1 MNAHIR
7 KRNLIVLGFV
17 AVVALSALGLWR
29 SGYVQALE
37 RLQRQGFSDLALASD
52 RLTAQLQR
60 YRELAVFMSEHPT
73 VTAVLNGGGAG
84 PASDLFLDVADKTS
98 ALDVMLVDLS
108 GRVRAAANG
117 SVGLNLGETAYVR
130 RAMQG
135 ALGTGHGIGTPLRGR
150 AYYFATPIFGPSSGR
165 VIGAVIV
172 AADVNVLEAD
182 WRGSQ
187 PAVFLTDPQGVVF
200 ISNRSELLLWRRG
213 PDGLLQTAERAGS
226 AFSYSDAAGYDI
238 WHQTWDPY
246 LPRIGL
252 LIQRPLPVIGFQ
264 GNALI
269 DVAPAQRIAV
279 LQAAAFAALCLA
291 FGALLLVATERR
303 RTLAQANALLEAR
316 VAERTAALVG
326 TNAQLLRE
334 AAEREEAQAALA
346 RAQADLVQAGKLS
359 ALGQLSAGIS
369 HELNQPLM
377 AIGSFAEN
385 GVTFLDKNR
394 PDRARENL
402 SRIGEMAQRMARII
416 SNLRAFARQ
425 ESSPSV
431 RVDVCA
437 VLRSAVEITG
447 PRLREADVTA
457 TLDAPDTP
465 VWVRGG
471 DVRLGQVF
479 VNLITNAVDAMEG
492 RPERAL
498 HITVQDGAH
507 PSVTVRDTG
516 PGIDVPDQVFDPF
529 YTTKSLGRA
538 EGMGLGLSI
547 SYGIVQSF
555 GGEIRGENT
564 GEGAAFTVQLVP
576 WDESEAA

>member
-1 MNAHIR
+1 MNRDIR
-7 KRNLIVLGFV
+7 KRNLIVMGFV
-17 AVVALSALGLWR
+17 AAVAMASLGVWR
-29 SGYVQALE
+29 YGYVQALE

-52 RLTAQLQR
+52 RLTAQLHR
-60 YRELAVFMSEHPT
+60 YRELAVFMAEHPA
-73 VTAVLNGGGAG
+73 VTAVLEGGGAA
-84 PASDLFLDVADKTS
+84 PAATLFLDVADKTS
-98 ALDVMLVDLS
+98 ALDVMLVDFS

-117 SVGLNLGETAYVR
+117 TEGVNLGDTPYVR

-135 ALGTGHGIGTPLRGR
+135 ALGTGHGMGTPLQGR
-150 AYYFATPIFGPSSGR
+150 AYYYAAPIFGKTSGR

-172 AADVNVLEAD
+172 AADVNLLEAD

-187 PAVFLTDPQGVVF
+187 PAVFLTDQQGEVF
-200 ISNRSELLLWRRG
+200 LSNRSELLLWRQEAQ
-213 PDGLLQTAERAGS
+213 GLLTTPGARTPPFRLSGIAGHE
-226 AFSYSDAAGYDI
+226 I
-238 WHQTWDPY
+238 WHQNWDPY
-246 LPRIGL
+246 LPRKGL
-252 LIQRPLPVIGFQ
+252 YIERRLPVIGFQ
-264 GNALI
+264 GSALI

-279 LQAAAFAALCLA
+279 LQAAALAALCLA

-326 TNAQLLRE
+326 TNAQLRRE

-385 GVTFLDKNR
+385 GLTFMDKQR

-402 SRIGEMAQRMARII
+402 SRISDMAKRMARII

-431 RVDVCA
+431 QVDVCA

-447 PRLREADVTA
+447 PRLREAAVNL
-457 TLDAPDTP
+457 TLDTPGTP

-492 RPERAL
+492 GPERAL
-498 HITVQDGAH
+498 HITVQGGGQ
-507 PSVTVRDTG
+507 PSVTVSDTG

-529 YTTKSLGRA
+529 YTTKSQGGA

-555 GGEIRGENT
+555 GGEIRGRNT
-564 GEGAAFTVQLVP
+564 DVGAAFTVQLVP

>member
-1 MNAHIR
+1 MNGDIR
-7 KRNLIVLGFV
+7 KRNLIVLSFV
-17 AVVALSALGLWR
+17 AAVALASLGVWR
-29 SGYVQALE
+29 YGYVQALD

-52 RLTAQLQR
+52 RLTAQLHR
-60 YRELAVFMSEHPT
+60 YRELAVFMAEHPA
-73 VTAVLNGGGAG
+73 VTAVLEGGGAA
-84 PASDLFLDVADKTS
+84 PAATLFLDVADKTS
-98 ALDVMLVDLS
+98 ALDVMLVDFS

-117 SVGLNLGETAYVR
+117 TEGVNLGDTPYVR

-135 ALGTGHGIGTPLRGR
+135 ALGTGHGMGTPLQGR
-150 AYYFATPIFGPSSGR
+150 AYYYAAPIFGKTSGR

-172 AADVNVLEAD
+172 AADVNLLEAD

-187 PAVFLTDPQGVVF
+187 PAVFLTDQQGEVF
-200 ISNRSELLLWRRG
+200 LSNRSELLLWRQEAQGVLTTPGASTPPFRFFT
-213 PDGLLQTAERAGS
+213 TAGHD
-226 AFSYSDAAGYDI
+226 F
-238 WHQTWDPY
+238 WHQDWDPY
-246 LPRIGL
+246 LPRKGL
-252 LIQRPLPVIGFQ
+252 YIERPLPVIGFQ
-264 GNALI
+264 GSALI
-269 DVAPAQRIAV
+269 DVAPAQRIAL
-279 LQAAAFAALCLA
+279 LQAAAVAALCLA

-326 TNAQLLRE
+326 SNAQLRRE
-334 AAEREEAQAALA
+334 ATEREEAQAALA

-385 GVTFLDKNR
+385 GLTFMDKQR
-394 PDRARENL
+394 PERARENL
-402 SRIGEMAQRMARII
+402 SRISDMAKRMARII

-447 PRLREADVTA
+447 PRLREADVSVTVEA
-457 TLDAPDTP
+457 ADTP

-492 RPERAL
+492 GSRRAL
-498 HITVQDGAH
+498 HITVQGGGQ
-507 PSVTVRDTG
+507 PSVTVSDTG

-529 YTTKSLGRA
+529 YTTKSQGGA

-555 GGEIRGENT
+555 GGEIRGKNT
-564 GEGAAFTVQLVP
+564 YDGAAFTVQLVP

>member
-1 MNAHIR
+1 
-7 KRNLIVLGFV
+7 LIV
-17 AVVALSALGLWR
+17 R
-29 SGYVQALE
+29 
-37 RLQRQGFSDLALASD
+37 
-52 RLTAQLQR
+52 
-60 YRELAVFMSEHPT
+60 
-73 VTAVLNGGGAG
+73 
-84 PASDLFLDVADKTS
+84 
-98 ALDVMLVDLS
+98 
-108 GRVRAAANG
+108 
-117 SVGLNLGETAYVR
+117 
-130 RAMQG
+130 
-135 ALGTGHGIGTPLRGR
+135 
-150 AYYFATPIFGPSSGR
+150 
-165 VIGAVIV
+165 
-172 AADVNVLEAD
+172 
-182 WRGSQ
+182 
-187 PAVFLTDPQGVVF
+187 
-200 ISNRSELLLWRRG
+200 
-213 PDGLLQTAERAGS
+213 
-226 AFSYSDAAGYDI
+226 
-238 WHQTWDPY
+238 
-246 LPRIGL
+246 
-252 LIQRPLPVIGFQ
+252 FQ
-264 GNALI
+264 GSALI

-279 LQAAAFAALCLA
+279 LQAAALAALCLA

-326 TNAQLLRE
+326 TNAQLRRE

-385 GVTFLDKNR
+385 GLTFMDKQR

-402 SRIGEMAQRMARII
+402 SRISDMAKRMARII

-431 RVDVCA
+431 QVDVCA

-447 PRLREADVTA
+447 PRLREAAVNL
-457 TLDAPDTP
+457 TLDTPGTP

-492 RPERAL
+492 GPERAL
-498 HITVQDGAH
+498 HITVQGGGQ
-507 PSVTVRDTG
+507 PSVTVSDTG

-529 YTTKSLGRA
+529 YTTKSQGGA

-555 GGEIRGENT
+555 GGEIRGRNT
-564 GEGAAFTVQLVP
+564 DVGAAFTVQLVP

>member
-60 YRELAVFMSEHPT
+60 YRELAVFMAEHPT
-73 VTAVLNGGGAG
+73 VTAVLGGGGAE
-84 PASDLFLDVADKTS
+84 PASALFLDRADKTS
-98 ALDVMLVDLS
+98 ALDVMLVDFS
-108 GRVRAAANG
+108 GRVRASANG
-117 SVGLNLGETAYVR
+117 SEGLNLSETPYVR

-135 ALGTGHGIGTPLRGR
+135 ALGSGHGIGTPLPGR
-150 AYYFATPIFGPSSGR
+150 AYYFAAPIFGQSSGR

-187 PAVFLTDPQGVVF
+187 PAVFLTDSQGVVF
-200 ISNRSELLLWRRG
+200 ISNRSELLLWHLGSQR
-213 PDGLLQTAERAGS
+213 LLRSAEAEAS
-226 AFSYSDAAGYDI
+226 LFSYSRRAGYAF
-238 WHQTWDPY
+238 WEQTWDPY

-252 LIQRPLPVIGFQ
+252 HIQRPLPVIGFQ

-385 GVTFLDKNR
+385 GVTFMDKNR

-402 SRIGEMAQRMARII
+402 SRISDMANRMARII
-416 SNLRAFARQ
+416 SNLRAFSRQ

-447 PRLREADVTA
+447 PRLREADVKV
-457 TLDAPDTP
+457 TLDAPDAP

-492 RPERAL
+492 RPIRAL
-498 HITVQDGAH
+498 HITVQDGAQ

-516 PGIDVPDQVFDPF
+516 PGIELPDQVFDPF

-576 WDESEAA
+576 WDESEVA

>member
-1 MNAHIR
+1 MNTDIR

-17 AVVALSALGLWR
+17 AVVALAALGLWR
-29 SGYVQALE
+29 SGYVQALD
-37 RLQRQGFSDLALASD
+37 RLQRQGESDLALASD

-60 YRELAVFMSEHPT
+60 YRELAVFMAEHPAT
-73 VTAVLNGGGAG
+73 RAVLEGGGAD
-84 PASDLFLDVADKTS
+84 PAMALFQDVADKTS
-98 ALDVMLVDLS
+98 ALDVMLVDYS
-108 GRVRAAANG
+108 GRVRASAHGAEG
-117 SVGLNLGETAYVR
+117 MDLGNWPYVR

-135 ALGTGHGIGTPLRGR
+135 ALGTGHGVGTPLAGR
-150 AYYFATPIFGPSSGR
+150 AYYHAAPIFGKTTGR

-172 AADVNVLEAD
+172 AADVNALEAD
-182 WRGSQ
+182 WRGSN

-200 ISNRSELLLWRRG
+200 VSNRSELLFWQHGGQPTPGG
-213 PDGLLQTAERAGS
+213 PVFTYKR
-226 AFSYSDAAGYDI
+226 AAGYDI
-238 WHQTWDPY
+238 WRQTWDPY

-252 LIQRPLPVIGFQ
+252 HIQRPLPVIGFQ

-303 RTLAQANALLEAR
+303 RTLSQANALLEAR

-385 GVTFLDKNR
+385 GLTFMDKNR

-402 SRIGEMAQRMARII
+402 SRIGDMAQRMARII

-425 ESSPSV
+425 ESSPSM

-447 PRLREADVTA
+447 PRLREANVTV
-457 TLDAPDTP
+457 TLDAADTP

-492 RPERAL
+492 RPVRAL
-498 HITVQDGAH
+498 HITVQDGAQ

-576 WDESEAA
+576 WEESEAA